1 MNLVKDI
8 EKRKISLMDGDMQIF
23 SMGFFFDEFVWSFKV
38 DFPVVITRDMD
49 SLFYDNLDL
58 IMSGNYSFKNNGLSS
73 LCNGKLI
80 WFSDQMCDFE
90 DTEATDRI
98 SRLVI
103 EKHDTFFKISMVNP
117 FYEEYGIN
125 RERMVAFSPMGNGY
139 HTRNMLTGSTFQDD
153 IVINLF
159 WNSLNNDKN
168 KQYVKKED
176 SKL

>member
-38 DFPVVITRDMD
+38 NFPVVITRDMD
-49 SLFYDNLDL
+49 SVFYDNLDL

-73 LCNGKLI
+73 LRNGKLI

-90 DTEATDRI
+90 DIDATDRI

-103 EKHDTFFKISMVNP
+103 EREDTSFKISMINP
-117 FYEEYGIN
+117 FMKNMELIEKKWLLF
-125 RERMVAFSPMGNGY
+125 RLWEMVII
-139 HTRNMLTGSTFQDD
+139 H
-153 IVINLF
+153 VI
-159 WNSLNNDKN
+159 W
-168 KQYVKKED
+168 
-176 SKL
+176 